1 MNTKINYNRLGTIK
15 TISIGLIAFTFLLL
29 PFISFSQVKAT
40 IDSTSIKI
48 GQQITYKIE
57 VETDTVNSVVFPV
70 GQTFM
75 PLEMIEAYKTDTTKQ
90 QAKYKLIKKYGLTQF
105 DSGQYV
111 IPKQKII
118 IAGKQYITDSLLVK
132 VNNIVVDTTKQK
144 LYNIKPM
151 IAVEKPASDWWK
163 YVLLALVIVSLIG
176 FLIYWFVWRKK
187 PLTEEEQIAL
197 LPPYDRAKLALQ
209 KLDESNYLA
218 YDKYKEYYSEL
229 TLAIRKYLDEKVYD
243 RALESTTDELI
254 TRLEVLSDGNQIE
267 LTKDHIKKIESVLK
281 RADLVKFAKSAPDV
295 ELAKIDRTVI
305 DQEIDYVKEA
315 LPEASEEEKLLDLE
329 YKKQQEKKEFR
340 QKVWVTI
347 AAIIFMLGLTF
358 AAFSYRYGFNYVV
371 DTIFQKDTKQLLEGG
386 WVDSDYGFPPIT
398 ISTPEVLK
406 REEVAIPDDL
416 IDKIKISSFKYEL
429 EDKFTVDITS
439 TVVKSSPDQEDA
451 PSPETN
457 VLKAIEDNLKAIE
470 ADGGRNI
477 ISNKDKFKTPNGAE
491 GVKTSGTFDYP
502 VDDDKEDYVNGQF
515 VILSFANKDVT
526 QQILITYLKDDIYL
540 DQVVERV
547 LASVELNQK
556 ED

>member
-1 MNTKINYNRLGTIK
+1 M
-15 TISIGLIAFTFLLL
+15 
-29 PFISFSQVKAT
+29 
-40 IDSTSIKI
+40 
-48 GQQITYKIE
+48 
-57 VETDTVNSVVFPV
+57 
-70 GQTFM
+70 
-75 PLEMIEAYKTDTTKQ
+75 
-90 QAKYKLIKKYGLTQF
+90 
-105 DSGQYV
+105 
-111 IPKQKII
+111 
-118 IAGKQYITDSLLVK
+118 
-132 VNNIVVDTTKQK
+132 
-144 LYNIKPM
+144 
-151 IAVEKPASDWWK
+151 
-163 YVLLALVIVSLIG
+163 
-176 FLIYWFVWRKK
+176 
-187 PLTEEEQIAL
+187 
-197 LPPYDRAKLALQ
+197 
-209 KLDESNYLA
+209 
-218 YDKYKEYYSEL
+218 
-229 TLAIRKYLDEKVYD
+229 
-243 RALESTTDELI
+243 
-254 TRLEVLSDGNQIE
+254 
-267 LTKDHIKKIESVLK
+267 
-281 RADLVKFAKSAPDV
+281 
-295 ELAKIDRTVI
+295 
-305 DQEIDYVKEA
+305 
-315 LPEASEEEKLLDLE
+315 
-329 YKKQQEKKEFR
+329 
-340 QKVWVTI
+340 TI

-371 DTIFQKDTKQLLEGG
+371 DTIFQKDTKQLLEGV

-502 VDDDKEDYVNGQF
+502 IDDDKEDYVNGQF

>member
-1 MNTKINYNRLGTIK
+1 
-15 TISIGLIAFTFLLL
+15 
-29 PFISFSQVKAT
+29 
-40 IDSTSIKI
+40 
-48 GQQITYKIE
+48 
-57 VETDTVNSVVFPV
+57 
-70 GQTFM
+70 M

-90 QAKYKLIKKYGLTQF
+90 QDKYTLIKKYGLTQF
-105 DSGQYV
+105 DSGRYV
-111 IPKQKII
+111 IPKQKVI
-118 IAGKQYITDSLLVK
+118 IAGKQYITDSLLVN

-144 LYNIKPM
+144 LYDIKPM
-151 IAVEKPASDWWK
+151 IAVQKPASDWWK
-163 YVLLALVIVSLIG
+163 YLLLGILILSLIG
-176 FLIYWFVWRKK
+176 FIIYWFVWRKK

-254 TRLEVLSDGNQIE
+254 TRLEILSDGNQIE

-315 LPEASEEEKLLDLE
+315 LPEASEEEKLLDIE

-347 AAIIFMLGLTF
+347 AAIVFMLGLTF

-416 IDKIKISSFKYEL
+416 IDKIKVSNFGYQL
-429 EDKFTVDITS
+429 EDKFTIAITS
-439 TVVKSSPDQEDA
+439 TVLKSAPDQENA
-451 PSPETN
+451 PSPENN

-470 ADGGRNI
+470 ATGGRNI

-502 VDDDKEDYVNGQF
+502 IDDDKQDYVNGQF

-540 DQVVERV
+540 DQVVERIV
-547 LASVELNQK
+547 ASIELNQK